1 MGWEMGTAGIGDPSC
16 GLSWSVLGKGVG
28 GLFRRVGM
36 DGWWGFEYVV
46 SKACFTY
53 ESLRYSVI

>member
-1 MGWEMGTAGIGDPSC
+1 MGTAGIGDPSC